1 MIGHYRKLKNRSSSN
16 QSERRGTSIVELAF
30 IAPVFFFFMFS
41 LFEIGHAF
49 MVVNTL
55 KAATRKAAREGSAE
69 GVSTATVLNRVDSI
83 LSTAFPTASVTVT
96 VKNADVFDTP
106 GMDPSSVNYGSLP
119 SIELSDAEPRQLY
132 IVRAEVEFGDVS
144 LILPSVIPADLNL
157 TGHSIMRHE

>member
-1 MIGHYRKLKNRSSSN
+1 MIGHISRMKNRISN
-16 QSERRGTSIVELAF
+16 KDSQRRGMSIVELAF
-30 IAPVFFFFMFS
+30 VAPVFFFFLFS

-69 GVSTATVLNRVDSI
+69 GVSTATVISRVDEI
-83 LSTAFPTASVTVT
+83 LSSAFPTAHVTISV
-96 VKNADVFDTP
+96 KDADTFDTP
-106 GMDPSSVNYGSLP
+106 GMDPSTVDYSSLP